1 MLHKIA
7 IFTKKNMKNLLLFVL
22 LFCTTNAFSQAKQI
36 NLETEIDNITV
47 YLYNAEITSKKTV
60 NLQIG
65 QTEITFVNLSPYILD
80 NSIRVSADNSQSV
93 DILTFN
99 TVTNYLTKKEYTADI
114 KKLEDSIKILIE
126 RIQLH
131 KDEIDAL
138 NNEKA
143 ILNANKDING
153 TNTSVDFNQLK
164 QISEYNRIRIF
175 EINKRLSFL
184 NNKTNLDNQTLTKYQ
199 QQLNE
204 LKQNTTYTRKEIKV
218 LVESQTALKTN
229 ITLSYIVT
237 NCGWSPTYDI
247 KAIDTDKPITLE
259 YRALIYNNTQI
270 PWNNVVMKLSTY
282 NLSNSIALPDLRTW
296 YVYPMQDQTYSKN
309 YQYYQKS
316 QIQSNAYLG
325 DELYNQTD
333 AQPPIIEQEFE
344 TTITQLSYEFELSKK
359 QTIAANN
366 KPYAIKINEKEL
378 QTTYEHYSIPK
389 MNPDVL
395 LIGRITG
402 WENLN
407 IVDGPANVFY
417 AGSYVGKSF
426 ISASN
431 SLDTL
436 EISLGKDSKV
446 IVKRSKVNKY
456 QSNQVIGSKRKVTYS
471 YKFDI
476 KNFHKTAINLHI
488 FDQIPISQ
496 SDDIEVKTIELSGAE
511 LVASTGK
518 VIWKHNLA
526 AGEGKSFEFSFYIKY
541 PKNMTIPLTDAQNQT
556 KIRYFNNY

>member
-1 MLHKIA
+1 M
-7 IFTKKNMKNLLLFVL
+7 KKSILLLLLFCSL
-22 LFCTTNAFSQAKQI
+22 NSFSQSKQI
-36 NLETEIDNITV
+36 SLETEIENITV
-47 YLYNAEITSKKTV
+47 YLYNAEITSKKSV
-60 NLQIG
+60 NLETG
-65 QTEITFVNLSPYILD
+65 QTELTFVNLSPYIVD
-80 NSIRVSADNSQSV
+80 NSIRVSVDNSDRV

-99 TVTNYLTKKEYTADI
+99 TVTNYLTKKEFTADI
-114 KKLEDSIKILIE
+114 KKIEDSIEIMRN
-126 RIQLH
+126 RIQLY

-138 NNEKA
+138 NNEKS
-143 ILNANKDING
+143 ILNSNKVISG

-164 QISEYNRIRIF
+164 QISEYNRVRIF

-184 NNKTNLDNQTLTKYQ
+184 NTKISQDSEILAKYER
-199 QQLNE
+199 QLNE
-204 LKQNTTYTRKEIKV
+204 LKQSTTYTRKEIKV
-218 LVESQTALKTN
+218 LVESDATVKSN
-229 ITLSYIVT
+229 ITLTYIVA

-259 YRALIYNNTQI
+259 YRALVYNNTQI

-282 NLSNSIALPDLRTW
+282 NISNSIAMPDLRTW
-296 YVYPMQDQTYSKN
+296 YLYPMKDQQYSKN
-309 YQYYQKS
+309 YQYYQK
-316 QIQSNAYLG
+316 QQAQSNAYVG
-325 DELYNQTD
+325 DEEYRLTED
-333 AQPPIIEQEFE
+333 EVTISEQEFE
-344 TTITQLSYEFELSKK
+344 TTITQLSYEFEIPKK

-366 KPYAIKINEKEL
+366 KPYAIKLNEKEL
-378 QTTYEHYSIPK
+378 QTTYEHYAIPK

-395 LIGRITG
+395 LIARITG
-402 WENLN
+402 WESLN

-446 IVKRSKVNKY
+446 IVKRSKMNKFE
-456 QSNQVIGSKRKVTYS
+456 SNQVIGSKRKVTYT

-476 KNFHKTAINLHI
+476 KNFHKTSINLHI

-511 LVASTGK
+511 LVPSTGK

-541 PKNMTIPLTDAQNQT
+541 PKSMTIPLTDAQNQT